1 MNAGIQPDKKNIEGW
16 WHLFIK
22 VQKLLLFYMI
32 KQENLVLKKLKNYWI
47 KEIKPF
53 CSSET
58 IIAIVGNKSHL
69 YEREEV
75 NENDAREYAKSINAL
90 FKLVSTREVFLV
102 NDLFY
107 EIGKRYIKIK
117 GLSTVTKRTTT
128 EKNPNPKLK

>member
-1 MNAGIQPDKKNIEGW
+1 
-16 WHLFIK
+16 
-22 VQKLLLFYMI
+22 MI